1 MHDYTHFYR
10 RELPINKRWP
20 DSWDIVISAF
30 NNSERVTRVFEMMN
44 ATEKHWIVHTEYG
57 YAESEL
63 SIRNPFRSEAE
74 NEAEFILEFW
84 ENRIK
89 LSDLSGKSLCI
100 DATGFMRP
108 HLMFLL
114 QLLFT
119 RGLKQLDILYSEPEY
134 YKKKDFTLFSNLHV
148 EDVRQVAGFEG
159 IINSN
164 TSRDVLIIGAGYET
178 HLIAEVAEDKDQA
191 KKLVL
196 LGLPSLRADMYQQ
209 NSWRTRQAADAL
221 GESGDEKYFAPA
233 SDPFATATVLS
244 EIVSRERANA
254 PITNL
259 YLSPLATKA
268 QAIGFALFYL
278 TECEKTN
285 ASIIF
290 PFSQT
295 YERETS
301 VGLSRVWLHTLEF
314 QRESVAPQDVH

>member
-1 MHDYTHFYR
+1 MRDYTHFYR
-10 RELPINKRWP
+10 RELPANEKWP
-20 DSWDIVISAF
+20 DNWDIVISAF
-30 NNSERVTRVFEMMN
+30 NSSERVKRVYEMAN
-44 ATEKHWIVHTEYG
+44 AVEKHWIVHTEYR
-57 YAESEL
+57 YAEEDL
-63 SIRNPFRSEAE
+63 GILNPFRSEAV

-84 ENRIK
+84 EDRIK
-89 LSDLSGKSLCI
+89 SVDLGGVNLCI

-114 QLLFT
+114 QLLAT
-119 RGLKQLDILYSEPEY
+119 RGLKRLDVLYSEPEY
-134 YKKKDFTLFSNLHV
+134 YKKKDLTLFSNEHV
-148 EDVRQVAGFEG
+148 EEVRQVAGYEG
-159 IINSN
+159 IINSD

-196 LGLPSLRADMYQQ
+196 LGFPSLRADMYQQ
-209 NSWRTRQAADAL
+209 NAWRTHQAVDAL
-221 GESGDEKYFAPA
+221 GESADEKYFAPA

-244 EIVSRERANA
+244 ELVSRERTKA

-278 TECEKTN
+278 TECIKT
-285 ASIIF
+285 STSVIF
-290 PFSQT
+290 PFSET
-295 YERETS
+295 YEQETS

-314 QRESVAPQDVH
+314 